1 MLLSFPSPLLFPK
14 PDDPLFEDVSPPY
27 CLFPYVPPFIPLCCS
42 LLLNPPFEPL
52 CSCNEDAMISD
63 PGGFKTPHLKQFVLL
78 EKTNPQPFGHIQ
90 SPTLALGENCPLG
103 EDECI
108 PNGC

>member
-1 MLLSFPSPLLFPK
+1 MCVPRPRSALIKSPRSIAITNDENRILRIPDSGMMFQQQRHLQDMLV
-14 PDDPLFEDVSPPY
+14 D
-27 CLFPYVPPFIPLCCS
+27 IHT
-42 LLLNPPFEPL
+42 
-52 CSCNEDAMISD
+52 D